1 MSLQDDARGF
11 TRGQPSEAGENA
23 LADLATKLS
32 MHKMSRRSF
41 INKRVMAGV
50 GATALG
56 PVLAACGS
64 GSSTTSG
71 QVTIQYAALV
81 DNTGEQTTEIS
92 KFNQINAGKI
102 NVQYVQLPPV
112 ATDQYSKFVTAFQS
126 QSPTPD
132 VVHVDVTWP
141 AQFAT
146 PGWLAPLDQYVSN
159 SYLGQFWPSAASLG
173 KINGHIYGIQR
184 YMDIGM
190 LYYRTDLVQK
200 YGGGTPPQTRDDIQA
215 MATKILAGEAGNGIK
230 YGYLLPGKKIE
241 AIVDEWLEFIWG
253 AGGDIGRPGNLTVN
267 GPTQVAYAFARLR
280 FRFKTPLLIIVLAL
294 SFFPPLAQVI
304 PLYRILQSLHLIGTL
319 GALIL
324 PYSVFRLPLAV
335 LVLMAFF
342 GEIPLDFEE
351 AAVVDGMTR
360 LGAFVRIILPMA
372 APGLFTTAIIVFVGD
387 WNEYLFALNFT
398 TTSTCTLPVGIVTI
412 SQTEFTTNLGILSA
426 ATILSVVP
434 LVALTL
440 LLERRIVSG
449 LMADG
454 LKG

>member
-11 TRGQPSEAGENA
+11 TRGQPSEAGESA

-41 INKRVMAGV
+41 INKGVMAGV

-71 QVTIQYAALV
+71 PVTMQYAALV

-92 KFNQINAGKI
+92 KFNQMNAGKI
-102 NVQYVQLPPV
+102 NVQYVQLPQV

>member
-71 QVTIQYAALV
+71 PVTIQYAALV
-81 DNTGEQTTEIS
+81 DNTGEQTTEIN
-92 KFNQINAGKI
+92 KFNQMNAGKI
-102 NVQYVQLPPV
+102 NVQYVQLPQV

-215 MATKILAGEAGNGIK
+215 MATKILAGEAGNGIN

>member
-11 TRGQPSEAGENA
+11 TRGQPSEAGESA

-71 QVTIQYAALV
+71 PVTMQYAALV

-92 KFNQINAGKI
+92 KFNQMNAGKI
-102 NVQYVQLPPV
+102 NVQYVQLPQV

-241 AIVDEWLEFIWG
+241 VIVDEWLEFIWG